1 MMTFYERRVR
11 RIVPALFVTLAV
23 SAILAYRFFLP
34 AEMDEFAKSL
44 LAATFSFSNIFFY
57 HHSGYFQGAA
67 SMKPLLHTWS
77 LAVEEQF
84 YIFLPL
90 FLMALRRFTPPRQGM
105 WVLFPPFVSFSFYLL
120 GALSLPSP

>member
-11 RIVPALFVTLAV
+11 RIVPALFVTLTV

-57 HHSGYFQGAA
+57 HKSGYFEGAA

-90 FLMALRRFTPPRQGM
+90 FLMALRRFTAGRQRG
-105 WVLFPPFVSFSFYLL
+105 WILVGAFVSFFLRVL
-120 GALSLPSP
+120 GGIYRS